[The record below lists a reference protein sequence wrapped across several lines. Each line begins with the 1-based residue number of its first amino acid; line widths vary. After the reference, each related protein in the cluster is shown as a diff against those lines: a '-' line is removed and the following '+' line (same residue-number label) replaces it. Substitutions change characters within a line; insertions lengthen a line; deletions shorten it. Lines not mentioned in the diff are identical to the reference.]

1 MKLTLRLTHAFAE
14 IKVDEI
20 ETTIFDVK
28 EIEET
33 IDNLKDVIDD
43 LKKLKESKLNKSE
56 QDDNT

>member
-1 MKLTLRLTHAFAE
+1 M
-14 IKVDEI
+14 
-20 ETTIFDVK
+20 FDVK

-56 QDDNT
+56 

>member
-20 ETTIFDVK
+20 ESTIYDVK

-33 IDNLKDVIDD
+33 IANLQDVIDD
-43 LKKLKESKLNKSE
+43 LEKLKEHKTFKSE
-56 QDDNT
+56 